1 MPSHPTPISKEL
13 EWLSAWLAARAAASG
28 TVGVADLRQVAE
40 QLDALA
46 RRTAPLER
54 FYAELVAEAAEEEL
68 KQSHAA
74 VAGQL
79 SRRATRR

>member
-1 MPSHPTPISKEL
+1 MPSHPTPVTEEL
-13 EWLSAWLAARAAASG
+13 EGLRVRLAARAAANG
-28 TVGVADLRQVAE
+28 TMGTAELRQVAA

-54 FYAELVAEAAEEEL
+54 FHAELVAEAAEEEL
-68 KQSHAA
+68 RQSNAA

-79 SRRATRR
+79 SGRVARR